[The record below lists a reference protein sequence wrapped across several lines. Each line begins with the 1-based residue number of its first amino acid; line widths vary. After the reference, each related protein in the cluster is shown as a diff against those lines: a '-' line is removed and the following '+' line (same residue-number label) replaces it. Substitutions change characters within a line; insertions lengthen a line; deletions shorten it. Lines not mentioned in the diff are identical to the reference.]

1 MENKQRLQK
10 LIANAGVTSRRKA
23 EKLIVNGQVRVNGE
37 IVKELGSKFTVHD
50 RIEVNGVP
58 IERDPKIYILFYK
71 PRGVISS
78 VHDEKN
84 RKVVTDYFTD
94 IIEARIY
101 PVGRLD
107 YDTSGLLLLTNDGD
121 LTNHLLHPR
130 NQINKVYVAKVNGVI
145 QSAALEQLRHG
156 VKVNGKKAAA
166 AKAELIS
173 VDQKKKTSIVKLT
186 IHEGMNHQVKQM
198 FQQVGAQV
206 IKLKREQI
214 GFLTLKGLTSGDWRF
229 LKREEIKA
237 LKKL

>member
-10 LIANAGVTSRRKA
+10 LIANAGVISRRKA

-58 IERDPKIYILFYK
+58 LERDPKIYILFYK

-145 QSAALEQLRHG
+145 QSSALEQLRHG
-156 VKVNGKKAAA
+156 VKVNGKKTSA

>member
-58 IERDPKIYILFYK
+58 LERDPKIYILFYK

-156 VKVNGKKAAA
+156 VKVNGKKTAA

-198 FQQVGAQV
+198 FQRVGAQV

>member
-10 LIANAGVTSRRKA
+10 LIANAGMTSRRKA
-23 EKLIVNGQVRVNGE
+23 EQLILNGRVRVNGK
-37 IVKELGSKFTVHD
+37 IVKELGSKFTVRD
-50 RIEVNGVP
+50 RIEVNGIP
-58 IERDPKIYILFYK
+58 LEWDPKIYILFYK

-121 LTNHLLHPR
+121 LTNHLLHPC
-130 NQINKVYVAKVNGVI
+130 NQISKVYVAKVSGVV
-145 QSAALEQLRHG
+145 QSTALKQMRHG
-156 VKVNGKKAAA
+156 VKVNGKKTAAD
-166 AKAELIS
+166 KAELIS
-173 VDQKKKTSIVKLT
+173 VDRLKKNSIVKLT

-198 FQQVGAQV
+198 FQQVGTQV

-229 LKREEIKA
+229 LNQDEIKA